1 MALPYQKK
9 GAGKMY
15 RYFIIKNVI
24 LRIYSWKVKVRSAF
38 PETCKELYDRAE
50 KYGYKQFPYD

>member
-1 MALPYQKK
+1 
-9 GAGKMY
+9 MY

-24 LRIYSWKVKVRSAF
+24 LRVYSWKVSKTRSAF